1 MYKYAKENQ
10 QLFHKDKKQN
20 DNKAN
25 KIVISTS
32 CNRELQLCKHY
43 IPLAQTDKFLLG
55 NLDTDEYKQMK
66 KEMNGGIDENNLDLI
81 KMLKGV
87 KKLLGF

>member
-1 MYKYAKENQ
+1 
-10 QLFHKDKKQN
+10 L
-20 DNKAN
+20 
-25 KIVISTS
+25 T
-32 CNRELQLCKHY
+32 
-43 IPLAQTDKFLLG
+43 QTDKFLLG

-66 KEMNGGIDENNLDLI
+66 KEMNGGIDENKLDLM